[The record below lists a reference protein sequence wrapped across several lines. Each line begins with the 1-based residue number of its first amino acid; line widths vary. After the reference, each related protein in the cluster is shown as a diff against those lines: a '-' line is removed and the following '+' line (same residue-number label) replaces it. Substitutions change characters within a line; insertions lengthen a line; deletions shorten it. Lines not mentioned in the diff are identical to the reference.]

1 MLVTLHNNGN
11 SAQLL
16 YGFYIFCIFQGVEE
30 RDREIKKSR
39 EECLKMQQS
48 MEEQLAEERTNNQ
61 DNQVGTVTLGEEN
74 KKVMEEVKK
83 QQYLLG
89 IVLLNLLRLK

>member
-1 MLVTLHNNGN
+1 
-11 SAQLL
+11 
-16 YGFYIFCIFQGVEE
+16 
-30 RDREIKKSR
+30 
-39 EECLKMQQS
+39 

-83 QQYLLG
+83 IKKITGYRFTKP
-89 IVLLNLLRLK
+89 VTLKVKLHTYF

>member
-1 MLVTLHNNGN
+1 
-11 SAQLL
+11 
-16 YGFYIFCIFQGVEE
+16 
-30 RDREIKKSR
+30 
-39 EECLKMQQS
+39 

>member
-1 MLVTLHNNGN
+1 ML
-11 SAQLL
+11 
-16 YGFYIFCIFQGVEE
+16 YWFYIVCVFQGVEE

-83 QQYLLG
+83 IKKNTGYRFTKP
-89 IVLLNLLRLK
+89 VTLKVKLHKYF

>member
-1 MLVTLHNNGN
+1 
-11 SAQLL
+11 
-16 YGFYIFCIFQGVEE
+16 
-30 RDREIKKSR
+30 
-39 EECLKMQQS
+39 

-83 QQYLLG
+83 IKKNTGYRFTKP
-89 IVLLNLLRLK
+89 VTLKVKLHKYF